1 MKRVLT
7 ALTGL
12 FGLALLLVGV
22 PVVLWTVGQGVLA
35 SGAIP
40 SSLSELGAALTERDS
55 GRLFLAVLLSIG
67 ALAWAFLVVGFLLE
81 LPAAVRRR
89 PARQIRGFGWA
100 QRATGVLLVMI
111 IAGAPGIGIASAAT
125 AAPPLTAITSAV
137 SATGAGIVQASA
149 PKSIR
154 AAPTATSGLPTVHQ
168 MNTAGRPTYVVQPR
182 DTLWGI
188 AERVLGD
195 GARAQQIL
203 ALNNGIRQADGGAL
217 EATSFPRPGWVL
229 VLPSDAKTP
238 PPSTVQ
244 VEPGDTLTSLAQERL
259 GDASRYGELAAA
271 NGIADPD
278 LIDAGA
284 VLTIPAQP
292 TPTVPQIPQQPSAPA
307 STTPPAQDTTA
318 ASPAVPADTTPE
330 DSSASTVVEQQNP
343 ASPAPTPNAATE
355 VAQTPDAASNQA
367 TPVDPA
373 AETSPTVTATVLPA
387 PPAAAGNAEAAADQ
401 STSTDSSQDNL
412 VATAATW
419 IGVTAI
425 TAAAIWAGIAAAQ
438 RRGARR
444 RRRGQIIAF
453 PREPAIRTERTLR
466 AAAASVDMPWLD
478 MALRSLSVVDVDQ
491 LPDITGAEFSPAGLR
506 LLLATET
513 PAPSPFLADG
523 PTWWLPAAAP
533 LPITTSDTGDQ
544 PAPLPALTSIGSDG
558 DTTVMLDL
566 EAAGALSV
574 TGDPEGIR
582 GLLRHLV
589 VELAHQSWSDEID
602 VLLVGWGQQ
611 LTALNPDR
619 LTVADDI
626 PTALAYVGQRAQ
638 AVGMSLQG
646 MDLSIRDARI
656 EGTDTWAP
664 QIVIVNHAAADT
676 QQLHD
681 LTRQID
687 ELSRSGHAAT
697 AIVVAGDALPNI
709 VGTRLTVQTDGTM
722 VVSDGWGGQRAIT
735 AATLTQAELD
745 DLLHLLSELNENGPS
760 SSSIAHPQTAPW
772 AQDMDLAGGL
782 LPPVDLTE
790 PVDVVTS
797 EHVGVNDDQV
807 QPAPAA
813 SAALVAAQ
821 AADPAL
827 DDDLRE
833 WQSDEIDRPRIS
845 VLGPV
850 QVHGRGDL
858 PTRRA
863 WFSEVAVY
871 LALHRQ
877 GIGLDKFADDL
888 WAGRPVNPKTRNET
902 VSRVRAWLGG
912 ALYVPMAGKSG
923 VYQLLPEQRL
933 LDAELFTRLRKRGD
947 AYAAAH
953 RPADALQ
960 DYLSALSLVRGEPM
974 PEVDTAGSG
983 WAWMLNSGRR
993 DHLLLPGMIS
1003 DCAHRA
1009 VAVALA
1015 SKPAQLEAARE
1026 AANRAHLAEPG
1037 SELPLLD
1044 LLVIAAAEGDMDT
1057 AQRRAW
1063 QTLAAVGVEAVEDIP
1078 DHETFKIIDRIFPH
1092 GLRAVSNR

>member
-1 MKRVLT
+1 M
-7 ALTGL
+7 
-12 FGLALLLVGV
+12 
-22 PVVLWTVGQGVLA
+22 
-35 SGAIP
+35 
-40 SSLSELGAALTERDS
+40 
-55 GRLFLAVLLSIG
+55 
-67 ALAWAFLVVGFLLE
+67 
-81 LPAAVRRR
+81 
-89 PARQIRGFGWA
+89 
-100 QRATGVLLVMI
+100 
-111 IAGAPGIGIASAAT
+111 
-125 AAPPLTAITSAV
+125 
-137 SATGAGIVQASA
+137 
-149 PKSIR
+149 
-154 AAPTATSGLPTVHQ
+154 
-168 MNTAGRPTYVVQPR
+168 
-182 DTLWGI
+182 
-188 AERVLGD
+188 
-195 GARAQQIL
+195 
-203 ALNNGIRQADGGAL
+203 
-217 EATSFPRPGWVL
+217 
-229 VLPSDAKTP
+229 
-238 PPSTVQ
+238 Q
-244 VEPGDTLTSLAQERL
+244 VEPGDTLTSIAQERL

-278 LIDAGA
+278 LIDAGT

-292 TPTVPQIPQQPSAPA
+292 TPTVPWPAVPQIPQQPSAPA
-307 STTPPAQDTTA
+307 LTTPPAQDTTA
-318 ASPAVPADTTPE
+318 AQPAVPAE
-330 DSSASTVVEQQNP
+330 DSSASTVVEQQDPESQAP
-343 ASPAPTPNAATE
+343 APNAATE

-373 AETSPTVTATVLPA
+373 AETSPPVTDAVLPA
-387 PPAAAGNAEAAADQ
+387 QSAAPGNAEAAADQ

-444 RRRGQIIAF
+444 RRRGRIIAF
-453 PREPAIRTERTLR
+453 PSEPAIRTERTLR
-466 AAAASVDMPWLD
+466 AAAASIDMPWLD

-709 VGTRLTVQTDGTM
+709 VGTRLTVQADGTM

-745 DLLHLLSELNENGPS
+745 DLLHLLSELNEDGPS

-782 LPPVDLTE
+782 LPPVDVTE
-790 PVDVVTS
+790 PVDLVTS
-797 EHVGVNDDQV
+797 EHVGVNDDQDDPQGDV
-807 QPAPAA
+807 EPSPAA
-813 SAALVAAQ
+813 AAALVAAQ

-833 WQSDEIDRPRIS
+833 WQSDKIDRPRIS
-845 VLGPV
+845 ILGPV

-960 DYLSALSLVRGEPM
+960 DYRSALSLVRGEPM